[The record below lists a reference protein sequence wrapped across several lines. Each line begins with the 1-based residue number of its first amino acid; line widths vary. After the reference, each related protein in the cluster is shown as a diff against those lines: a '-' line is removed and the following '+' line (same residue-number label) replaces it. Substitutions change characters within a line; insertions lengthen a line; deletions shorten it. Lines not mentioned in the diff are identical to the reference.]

1 MEIVL
6 IAAVDINLA
15 IGKDGTIPW
24 DIKEDLKFF
33 KERTENTAIIMGRAT
48 YDSIGRPLPNRKNI
62 VMTKSIQGREGV
74 TEVSSTEKALE
85 EAIEYSKTVSVIG
98 GEYIYKEFLEMASE
112 MLLTEIDLDTEGD
125 TYFPKWEESE
135 WLEVS
140 REAKKDDSQKINYEF
155 VRYKRKN

>member
-33 KERTENTAIIMGRAT
+33 KEKTENTAIIMGRAT

-74 TEVSSTEKALE
+74 TEVSSIEKALE

-112 MLLTEIDLDTEGD
+112 MLLTEIDLDTDGD
-125 TYFPKWEESE
+125 TYFPRWEESE

-140 REAKKDDSQKINYEF
+140 RESKIDDSQKINYEF
-155 VRYKRKN
+155 VKYKRRN

>member
-6 IAAVDINLA
+6 IAAVDVNLA

-33 KERTENTAIIMGRAT
+33 KEKTENTAIIMGRAT

-98 GEYIYKEFLEMASE
+98 GEYIYKEFLPLATK
-112 MLLTEIDLDTEGD
+112 LLITEI
-125 TYFPKWEESE
+125 K
-135 WLEVS
+135 LEVDSADTFFPEWDKSLWKENS
-140 REAKKDDSQKINYEF
+140 RLERSESGIEF
-155 VRYKRKN
+155 SFVEYVKS

>member
-1 MEIVL
+1 MVCYYCL
-6 IAAVDINLA
+6 YS
-15 IGKDGTIPW
+15 TCC
-24 DIKEDLKFF
+24 
-33 KERTENTAIIMGRAT
+33 IIMWSKEQIDDVIIA
-48 YDSIGRPLPNRKNI
+48 PNREVAI
-62 VMTKSIQGREGV
+62 EQGRGF
-74 TEVSSTEKALE
+74 SSE
-85 EAIEYSKTVSVIG
+85 IFVIG

-140 REAKKDDSQKINYEF
+140 REVKKDDSQKINYEF